1 MDWEWDW
8 NTVTDPLKDMLTVI
22 GEYLPRIVAA
32 IVVLLIALLLAKILK
47 AVVCRI
53 LRTARVDDR
62 VNSWLDRDK
71 INRLTITDTIGKL
84 VFWLVLLIS
93 IPAVIGVLGLEGVE
107 EPFRNMADS
116 ILSAVPAILGAIAV
130 LLIGYF
136 LARLA
141 YAFISSF
148 LKKVGF
154 DNILVKLEISKEAPT
169 GEWTPSR
176 VAGYIAFLVIML
188 ISIIA
193 AADLFNFDSVEN
205 LVTDLTAFVGKVI
218 LGIVIIAVGVFLA
231 HIAGKAIVA
240 TKRQQADLLAILARV
255 AILLLAG
262 AMGFQAMGFANDVI
276 TLGFGLILGAVAVA
290 VAIAFG
296 VGGRESAARQLE
308 KWIKTS
314 ETKTE

>member
-32 IVVLLIALLLAKILK
+32 IVVLLIAWLLAKILK